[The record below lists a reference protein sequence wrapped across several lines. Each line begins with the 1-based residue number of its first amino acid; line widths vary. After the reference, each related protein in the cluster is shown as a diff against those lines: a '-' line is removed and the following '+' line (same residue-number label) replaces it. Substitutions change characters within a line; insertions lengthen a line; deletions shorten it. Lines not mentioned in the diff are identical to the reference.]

1 MLRRAPRTHF
11 IQNTPPGHGERSA
24 CGAAL
29 LEHSG
34 VPVIPSCPLLLTAE
48 PGGARPAGTGTFWV
62 LIPGPNK
69 AREEGMEGIFS
80 HPPGTE
86 IEEES
91 QFCNIQLPQRDLT
104 GPVSLPNLTG
114 SPSAL
119 SSMAQIYRC

>member
-1 MLRRAPRTHF
+1 
-11 IQNTPPGHGERSA
+11 
-24 CGAAL
+24 
-29 LEHSG
+29 
-34 VPVIPSCPLLLTAE
+34 
-48 PGGARPAGTGTFWV
+48 
-62 LIPGPNK
+62 
-69 AREEGMEGIFS
+69 MEGIFS

>member
-1 MLRRAPRTHF
+1 M
-11 IQNTPPGHGERSA
+11 
-24 CGAAL
+24 
-29 LEHSG
+29 
-34 VPVIPSCPLLLTAE
+34 IPSCPLLLTAE
-48 PGGARPAGTGTFWV
+48 PGGARPAGAGTFWV

-80 HPPGTE
+80 YPPGTE

-104 GPVSLPNLTG
+104 GPVSLPHLTG

-119 SSMAQIYRC
+119 SSTAQIYQC